1 VTDDIVVASRSD
13 FEAALASIARAH
25 RMVFFSGLP
34 GVGKSLFIRELA
46 RVAHAMARTVH
57 LLQWD
62 VVRPAFESRAI
73 LARYPE
79 RDGATHP
86 VVRKAAGRWVREAV
100 VRWHRDHGSSSE
112 MLIGEVPLIGN
123 RLVELAQVHED
134 GAEPLLAGPETLF
147 VTPVPSVSVRAA
159 IERARERTS
168 ANPVNPR
175 ESADAAINVLQ
186 ELWRDTRMRAVE
198 MGAAEP
204 ATEAEPPF
212 DPQAYAAV
220 YRHLLRRRHAITV
233 WMDLQ
238 LEQKASV
245 YDLAVAA
252 SDMIPTAA
260 EAAEILTRL
269 ERDHTTAEIES
280 DVARWFDS
288 I

>member
-1 VTDDIVVASRSD
+1 M
-13 FEAALASIARAH
+13 ARTH

-46 RVAHAMARTVH
+46 RAAHAMARPVH
-57 LLQWD
+57 VLQWD
-62 VVRPAFESRAI
+62 VVRPAFASRAI

-86 VVRKAAGRWVREAV
+86 VVRKAVGRWVRDAL
-100 VRWHRDHGSSSE
+100 VRWHRDHGSSAE

-123 RLVELAQVHED
+123 RLVELAQVHAD
-134 GAEPLLAGPETLF
+134 DAEPLLAGPQTLF
-147 VTPVPSVSVRAA
+147 VIPVPSAPVRAA
-159 IERARERTS
+159 IEHARERTS

-204 ATEAEPPF
+204 ATEAAPPF
-212 DPQAYAAV
+212 DPHAYAAV

-233 WMDLQ
+233 RMDVQ

-245 YDLAVAA
+245 YDLGVEV
-252 SDMIPTAA
+252 SDIIPTAA
-260 EAAEILTRL
+260 EAALIVTGL

-280 DVARWFDS
+280 DVARWFES

>member
-1 VTDDIVVASRSD
+1 MTDDIVVTSRSD
-13 FEAALASIARAH
+13 FEAALASMARAH

-46 RVAHAMARTVH
+46 RVAHAMGRNVH

-86 VVRKAAGRWVREAV
+86 VVRKAVGRWVRKAV
-100 VRWHRDHGSSSE
+100 IRWHREHGSSSDI
-112 MLIGEVPLIGN
+112 LIGEVPLIGN
-123 RLVELAQVHED
+123 RLVELAQVHADE
-134 GAEPLLAGPETLF
+134 AEPLLAGPETLF
-147 VTPVPSVSVRAA
+147 VTPVPSAPVRAA

-168 ANPVNPR
+168 AKPVNPR
-175 ESADAAINVLQ
+175 ESADAAINVLR
-186 ELWRDTRMRAVE
+186 ELWLDTRMRAVE
-198 MGAAEP
+198 MGAAAP

-212 DPQAYAAV
+212 DPEAYAAV
-220 YRHLLRRRHAITV
+220 YRHLLRRRQAITV
-233 WMDLQ
+233 RMDVE
-238 LEQKASV
+238 LEQNASV
-245 YDLAVAA
+245 YDLAVEV

-260 EAAEILTRL
+260 EAAEIMTRL
-269 ERDHTTAEIES
+269 ERDHTTAEIEA
-280 DVARWFDS
+280 DVARWFHS

>member
-1 VTDDIVVASRSD
+1 MTSSSPAGAISKRRW
-13 FEAALASIARAH
+13 LPIARAH

-46 RVAHAMARTVH
+46 RVAHAMGRNVH

-86 VVRKAAGRWVREAV
+86 VASQSRRSLGARGGRSAGSGSTEAQ
-100 VRWHRDHGSSSE
+100 RDI
-112 MLIGEVPLIGN
+112 LIGEVPLIGN
-123 RLVELAQVHED
+123 RLVELAQVHADE
-134 GAEPLLAGPETLF
+134 AEPLLAGPETLF
-147 VTPVPSVSVRAA
+147 VTPVPSAPVRAA

-175 ESADAAINVLQ
+175 ESADAASNVLR
-186 ELWRDTRMRAVE
+186 ELWLDTRRRAVE
-198 MGAAEP
+198 WAQRTP

-212 DPQAYAAV
+212 DPEAYAAV

-233 WMDLQ
+233 RMDVE
-238 LEQKASV
+238 LEQNASV
-245 YDLAVAA
+245 YDLAVEV

-260 EAAEILTRL
+260 EATEIMTRL
-269 ERDHTTAEIES
+269 ERDQTTAEIES

>member
-13 FEAALASIARAH
+13 FEAALASMARAP

-86 VVRKAAGRWVREAV
+86 VVRKAVGRWVREAV
-100 VRWHRDHGSSSE
+100 VRWHRDHGSSAE

-123 RLVELAQVHED
+123 RLVELAQVHAD
-134 GAEPLLAGPETLF
+134 DAEPLLGSPQTLF
-147 VTPVPSVSVRAA
+147 VTPVPSASVRAT

-168 ANPVNPR
+168 ADPVNPR
-175 ESADAAINVLQ
+175 ERADAAINVLQ
-186 ELWRDTRMRAVE
+186 ALWRDTRMRAVE
-198 MGAAEP
+198 IGAAAP

-233 WMDLQ
+233 WMDVD
-238 LEQKASV
+238 LEQKTSV
-245 YDLAVAA
+245 YDLAVEVR
-252 SDMIPTAA
+252 DMIPTAA
-260 EAAEILTRL
+260 EAAEIMTRL